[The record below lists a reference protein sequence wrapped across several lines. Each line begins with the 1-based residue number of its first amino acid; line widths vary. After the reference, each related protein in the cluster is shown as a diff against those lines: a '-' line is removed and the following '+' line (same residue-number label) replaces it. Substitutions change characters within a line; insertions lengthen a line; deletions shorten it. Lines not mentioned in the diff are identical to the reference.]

1 MSDFASRRD
10 PACIYFTRLTV
21 SEDGLYL
28 PVPHE
33 CRSRFLTAYSD
44 VPAIRAIHRAYAD
57 CFGLDLLDEM
67 QFPAAKDIDRRIL
80 EAGMYAAFAF
90 FLEHSCNL
98 HPKALAFYSSGIAPA
113 LMFAHVLSP
122 AAYLTTLAPFHAAN
136 RAAYVAVEKRL
147 HLAQTRLEADS
158 GEDLES
164 FVECALADPALKSR
178 VYIKDRRHRHTL
190 LVAGIRPEVER
201 LRSMAMQAFASVASQ
216 NPKLV
221 DTSSAHLPLYD
232 HAPLRAMLDDV
243 RFGVPRFTLIGIDGQ
258 ILLAGSDDHAAPGGA
273 RRNRTDGYR
282 QGDQGRRETV

>member
-1 MSDFASRRD
+1 
-10 PACIYFTRLTV
+10 V
-21 SEDGLYL
+21 SEDGRYL
-28 PVPHE
+28 PLPDE
-33 CRSRFLTAYSD
+33 CRRRFLTGCSD
-44 VPAIRAIHRAYAD
+44 VPAVNAIHRAYAD
-57 CFGLDLLDEM
+57 CFGVDLLDEM

-98 HPKALAFYSSGIAPA
+98 HFKALAFYSSGVAPA

-147 HLAQTRLEADS
+147 QLAQTRLEADS
-158 GEDLES
+158 GEDLEL
-164 FVECALADPALKSR
+164 FVECALADLALKSR
-178 VYIKDRRHRHTL
+178 VFIKDRRHRHTL
-190 LVAGIRPEVER
+190 LVAGIRPAVER

-221 DTSSAHLPLYD
+221 ETSSAHLPFYD
-232 HAPLRAMLDDV
+232 HAPLQAMLDNI

-258 ILLAGSDDHAAPGGA
+258 ILLAGSDDQAAMRRLVA
-273 RRNRTDGYR
+273 RKSLTDLWS
-282 QGDQGRRETV
+282 